1 MVRISRF
8 MVLLEFGRKEPL
20 KNAEEPKHDERTVT
34 ALKLTEDLGLTVAGS
49 EVCWTVT
56 GSNS

>member
-1 MVRISRF
+1 